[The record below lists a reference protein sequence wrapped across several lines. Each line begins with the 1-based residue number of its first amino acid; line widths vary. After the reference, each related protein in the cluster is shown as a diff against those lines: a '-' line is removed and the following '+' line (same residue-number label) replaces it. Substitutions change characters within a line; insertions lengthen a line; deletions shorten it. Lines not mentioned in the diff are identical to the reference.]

1 MNEIRLLASIMYAEA
16 SPSTSGPTDEMRA
29 VAWTV
34 RNRWLHVKTE
44 HGARDQRWFG
54 KGDTLRSIIEH
65 GREFHGALTDRY
77 RLFPADAAQIQAPG
91 DRQFAMHCLTVAEDV
106 LRRPAPTVPGRDGRF
121 PYVWFQ
127 RGSSKPSPR
136 AIDTPTFLGR
146 HHFWSFAPGG
156 ERA

>member
-1 MNEIRLLASIMYAEA
+1 MNEIRTLAAILFAEA
-16 SPSTSGPTDEMRA
+16 APSTRGPTEEMRA

-65 GREFHGALTDRY
+65 GMEFHGAKTDRY
-77 RLFPADAAQIQAPG
+77 RLFPADASTLREPG
-91 DRQFAMHCLTVAEDV
+91 DRQFALDCLVVAEEV
-106 LRRPAPTVPGRDGRF
+106 LRRPAPAIPGRDGKY

-127 RGSSKPSPR
+127 KGKSDPSPR
-136 AIDTPTFLGR
+136 ATKTPVFLGK